1 MIFFC
6 MKLVTDMFYM
16 KYSELKLGNRIHMNN
31 SNLKAEVI
39 YVKHVNGITQFTLK
53 LISGFRLICSF
64 PSKDKVN
71 V

>member
-1 MIFFC
+1 
-6 MKLVTDMFYM
+6 M

-31 SNLKAEVI
+31 SSLKAEVI